1 MEQILLKHRVEA
13 RSTLRS
19 CVGEAMS
26 QTQGEQGTH
35 RGFSVSSQVQGFL
48 QTHQERELDMVD
60 GNHALCGSPAHGQKH
75 REATSQGLDINQ
87 LGLAH
92 GPVELDLPG
101 CDVSIPQWGDR
112 ASTGPASPGSCSGR
126 LLSKFYTQMPLWFF
140 SH

>member
-48 QTHQERELDMVD
+48 QTHQERVMI
-60 GNHALCGSPAHGQKH
+60 S
-75 REATSQGLDINQ
+75 
-87 LGLAH
+87 
-92 GPVELDLPG
+92 
-101 CDVSIPQWGDR
+101 DVFVS
-112 ASTGPASPGSCSGR
+112 
-126 LLSKFYTQMPLWFF
+126 LLLLLL
-140 SH
+140 